1 MRINK
6 YIAKSGIASRRKAEQ
21 FILDGQITVNGETIF
36 DLSYRVQEGDI
47 VSYEGQ
53 IIKPIEQKFYFMLNK
68 PIGYTSTNED
78 KYADKTIFDLIN
90 EKVRLF
96 SIGRLDKDSRGLILL
111 TNDGD
116 LYNAIIHPR
125 KVVYK
130 RYELTLNKRFNEED
144 IIHFTHGIDIGDYLT
159 QKANII
165 LTKNPKKLF
174 IEISEGKNRQVRR
187 MFDVLG
193 YRVEDLNRVSIEKLN
208 LGDLPIGKYRPLTN
222 EEIKYLYTL

>member
-208 LGDLPIGKYRPLTN
+208 LGDLPVGKYRPLTN

>member
-53 IIKPIEQKFYFMLNK
+53 IIKPIEQKFCFMLNK

-130 RYELTLNKRFNEED
+130 RYELTLNKRFNEKD

-208 LGDLPIGKYRPLTN
+208 LGDLPVGKYRPLTN

>member
-144 IIHFTHGIDIGDYLT
+144 IIHFTHGIDIGDYMT

-208 LGDLPIGKYRPLTN
+208 LGDLPVGKYRPLTN